1 MRRAGERHDEDWARL
16 RGRDARYFAPEC
28 AEGVPDVA
36 WAYSEDPRART
47 DMAALWAEAETNGG
61 AGPVGGVGRPELCAA
76 VKRIERDKLV
86 EPTITRD
93 VMSSTEKGELAG
105 LASRVKSPKSMARKI
120 RDKSA
125 GREDEPGSVQ
135 TQVADG
141 LKDTI
146 RYTDK
151 VARPNEL
158 VGEART
164 VTNNLVTHGY
174 RVVEAESFYADGA
187 PYKGLHTTIEA
198 PDGTKFE
205 LQFHSAESLEVK
217 EGPESSG
224 GTGGIHVFY
233 EHYREA
239 KNRKDW
245 RGQEVC
251 SACWDE
257 CVRQSGTVKTPVGMD
272 GLTELGGCKVTQV
285 VAEKPWWYIEPEER
299 EEYTGNVRDSDLRD
313 EARRLV

>member
-1 MRRAGERHDEDWARL
+1 VRHCEDYAQL
-16 RGRDARYFAPEC
+16 RGRDAQYFAPER

-36 WAYSEDPRART
+36 WAYSEDPRIRI

-61 AGPVGGVGRPELCAA
+61 AGPVDGIGRPELCAA
-76 VKRIERDKLV
+76 VKRIERDKLI

-93 VMSSTEKGELAG
+93 VMSSTGKGELAG
-105 LASRVKSPKSMARKI
+105 LAFRVKSPKSMARRIK
-120 RDKSA
+120 DKSA
-125 GREDEPGSVQ
+125 GWEDEPGLVQ
-135 TQVADG
+135 IQVADG

-151 VARPNEL
+151 VVSPDDL

-164 VTNNLVTHGY
+164 VTSNLAARGY
-174 RVVEAESFYADGA
+174 KVVEAESFYADGA

-198 PDGTKFE
+198 PDGTRFE
-205 LQFHSAESLEVK
+205 LQFHSAQSLEVK
-217 EGPESSG
+217 EGPESAG

-233 EHYREA
+233 EYYRDK
-239 KNRKDW
+239 KNLKDW
-245 RGQEVC
+245 KGKEVC

-257 CVRQSGTVKTPVGMD
+257 CVRQSSAVQTPADMD
-272 GLTELGGCKVTQV
+272 GLTDLGGCEVTRIAV
-285 VAEKPWWYIEPEER
+285 EKPSWYIEPDER

-313 EARRLV
+313 EARRLA